1 MSDDP
6 INNPKIIIHFVEGGN
21 PADKGNLMDCYFLA
35 QASPDSY
42 QFFGS
47 GGDHIPTI
55 PEFLAIDSPGFQ
67 FIRAGMLWTV
77 SDFEIDQRNETGSGR
92 WRNPRRPSTGD
103 DDGHFQAQ
111 AGGGPGQSASA
122 AAA

>member
-6 INNPKIIIHFVEGGN
+6 INNRKIIIHLVEGGSSS
-21 PADKGNLMDCYFLA
+21 DKGNLMDCYFLA

-47 GGDHIPTI
+47 GDDHIATI
-55 PEFLAIDSPGFQ
+55 PEFLAVDSPGFQ

-77 SDFEIDQRNETGSGR
+77 SDFEIDQRTETASGR
-92 WRNPRRPSTGD
+92 WRNPRRPARGD
-103 DDGHFQAQ
+103 DDGSFQAR
-111 AGGGPGQSASA
+111 AGGAIEESASSA
-122 AAA
+122 TA